1 MSILTWILFGGGAG
15 GLARRSLRRWLWP
28 DWRHRAGTVAAL
40 VGEFLTSTRLGIDV
54 TGFGPSNIITIA
66 FVGAVIPIALG
77 LGFTGASA
85 GASSK
90 APGELCPTSSVES
103 RAESIRVRA
112 SR

>member
-1 MSILTWILFGGGAG
+1 M
-15 GLARRSLRRWLWP
+15 RQWLWP
-28 DWRHRAGTVAAL
+28 DWRYRAATVAAL
-40 VGEFLTSTRLGIDV
+40 VGGFLSSTQFGIGL
-54 TGFGPSNIITIA
+54 TGFSPSGVITIA